1 MNTVKTIILVSIL
14 SLSACGGS
22 DSKDS
27 TPVLPRCEQASQFT
41 SVETESDLE
50 FLVEQDYQVNQS
62 AAIIAR
68 INNQNSDGLHFAWQQ
83 LAGPALILKSIKSP
97 VLAFQATKPG
107 NYTFSVTVSGDEISL
122 EQDIELTIPDGPIN
136 RLNVRFDHQVVV
148 GNNVSFRVDRVDG
161 QIPSDLSWCIAAG
174 PDLDLDTSNIEN
186 PQFIAPEVNTDT
198 ISQLRATATI
208 AGVQTSS
215 DVTALIT
222 HEKVITSEYFDEPI
236 ARTHPY
242 KGDSPYAE
250 SLQACVYS
258 NQLTAPCSI
267 EQLPLIGHIQAL
279 PERDKILDRLLVS
292 HQWMGENFEAFLNEM
307 DPDSDFSRLLQ
318 SVTAVVISY
327 DIRPS
332 FYWALTGAIYLDPND
347 LWLLA
352 QERDVINEAA
362 DYRTLF
368 GNELKFIM
376 PWRYVK
382 NNQYVSYSVPREN
395 RTDRTMA
402 ELSPELS
409 SLLYHELGHA
419 NDFFP
424 RSVHDSIEGGTLL
437 DHYNRRALAGE
448 LLSDRVTAQYPLYSD
463 ELTSLANV
471 SFRGHSATAI
481 QKAYMPADITQFF
494 STDRATDYYAYST
507 KREDTAML
515 FEEAMM
521 SHRYGILR
529 DVGITDRPDSPTA
542 SNILVDW
549 GQRGRIGEDTIQA
562 RAAFVIDEIL
572 PELDG
577 NPLVEALPDP
587 IQMTQGLSWLDN
599 LTISPVLSLSSESER
614 HSRQAPNGNK
624 PQRVIPELRVSGDRH
639 KADNVTD
646 NER

>member
-1 MNTVKTIILVSIL
+1 MNTLKTIMLASTL
-14 SLSACGGS
+14 SLIACGSS
-22 DSKDS
+22 DDEEPMP
-27 TPVLPRCEQASQFT
+27 TLPRCEQQPQLT
-41 SVETESDLE
+41 SIETSSDLE

-68 INNQNSDGLHFAWQQ
+68 ISNRDSDGLDFSWQQ
-83 LAGPALILKSIKSP
+83 LTGPALILKSIKSP
-97 VLAFQATKPG
+97 ILSFQATKPG
-107 NYTFSVTVSGDEISL
+107 SYTFSVAVSSDEFAL
-122 EQDIELTIPDGPIN
+122 ERNIELTILEGPTN
-136 RLNVRFDHQVVV
+136 RLNVRSDHQVVE

-161 QIPSDLSWCIAAG
+161 QVPSNLSWCIASG
-174 PDLDLDTSNIEN
+174 PDIDLDTSNIES
-186 PQFIAPEVNTDT
+186 PQFIAPVVNSDT
-198 ISQLRATATI
+198 ITQLRATATI
-208 AGVQTSS
+208 EGVQTSS
-215 DVTALIT
+215 DVIALIT
-222 HEKVITSEYFDEPI
+222 HEQAIVSEYFDKPI

-242 KGDSPYAE
+242 KSGSPYSD
-250 SLQACVYS
+250 SLQTCVYS
-258 NQLTAPCSI
+258 NQLTAPCTI
-267 EQLPLIGHIQAL
+267 EQLPLIGHTQSL
-279 PERDKILDRLLVS
+279 SDKDTILDRLLVS

-307 DPDSDFSRLLQ
+307 DPASDFSKLLQ

-352 QERDVINEAA
+352 HERDTINESA
-362 DYRTLF
+362 DYRSQF
-368 GNELKFIM
+368 GNELNFIM

-382 NNQYVSYSVPREN
+382 NNQYVSYSVPRET
-395 RTDRTMA
+395 RTNRTMA

-409 SLLYHELGHA
+409 SLLYHELAHA

-437 DHYNRRALAGE
+437 DHYNRRSLAGE
-448 LLSDRVTAQYPLYSD
+448 LVSDKVTAQYPLYSD

-471 SFRGHSATAI
+471 SFRGQAASTS
-481 QKAYMPADITQFF
+481 QKAYTPADITQFF

-529 DVGITDRPDSPTA
+529 DVGVTNKPDSPTA

-562 RAAFVIDEIL
+562 RAALVVDEIL
-572 PELDG
+572 PEIEG
-577 NPLVEALPDP
+577 NTLISSLPEP
-587 IQMTQGLSWLDN
+587 IQMIQGLSWLDN
-599 LTISPVLSLSSESER
+599 LSISPDLSSSAESER
-614 HSRQAPNGNK
+614 RLKLTPTTTHVQS
-624 PQRVIPELRVSGDRH
+624 VIPELRVSGDRH
-639 KADNVTD
+639 KIDRVKD
-646 NER
+646 

>member
-1 MNTVKTIILVSIL
+1 MNTLKTILLASTL
-14 SLSACGGS
+14 SLIACGSS
-22 DSKDS
+22 DDDEPMP
-27 TPVLPRCEQASQFT
+27 TLPRCELQSQLT
-41 SVETESDLE
+41 SIETGSDLA
-50 FLVEQDYQVNQS
+50 FLVEEDYQLDQS

-68 INNQNSDGLHFAWQQ
+68 INNQDSDGLHFSWQQ
-83 LAGPALILKSIKSP
+83 LAGPALILTSIKSP

-107 NYTFSVTVSGDEISL
+107 SYTFSVAVSGDEIAL
-122 EQDIELTIPDGPIN
+122 EQNIELTIQEGPIN
-136 RLNVRFDHQVVV
+136 RLNVRSDHQVVE

-174 PDLDLDTSNIEN
+174 PDLNLDTSNIET
-186 PQFIAPEVNTDT
+186 PQFIAPSVNTDT
-198 ISQLRATATI
+198 ITQLRATATI
-208 AGVQTSS
+208 AGVQTYS
-215 DVTALIT
+215 DVIALIT
-222 HEKVITSEYFDEPI
+222 HEKVITSEYFDKPI

-242 KGDSPYAE
+242 KSSSPYSD
-250 SLQACVYS
+250 SLQTCVYS
-258 NQLTAPCSI
+258 NQLTAPCTI
-267 EQLPLIGHIQAL
+267 EQLPLIGQTQAL
-279 PERDKILDRLLVS
+279 SDKNKILDRLLVS
-292 HQWMGENFEAFLNEM
+292 HQWMGENFEAFLKEM
-307 DPDSDFSRLLQ
+307 DPASDFSRLLQ

-347 LWLLA
+347 IWLLA

-362 DYRTLF
+362 DYRSQF
-368 GNELKFIM
+368 GNELNFIM

-382 NNQYVSYSVPREN
+382 DNQYVSYSVPRET
-395 RTDRTMA
+395 RTHRTMA

-409 SLLYHELGHA
+409 SLLYHELAHA

-437 DHYNRRALAGE
+437 DHYNRRSLAGE
-448 LLSDRVTAQYPLYSD
+448 LVSDKVTAQYPLNSD

-471 SFRGHSATAI
+471 SFRGQSATAS
-481 QKAYMPADITQFF
+481 QKAFTPADITQLF

-529 DVGITDRPDSPTA
+529 DVGVTDKPDSPTA

-549 GQRGRIGEDTIQA
+549 GQRGRIGEDTIEA
-562 RAAFVIDEIL
+562 RAALVINEIL

-577 NPLVEALPDP
+577 NTLVGELPDP

-599 LTISPVLSLSSESER
+599 LMISPDLSLSPESER
-614 HSRQAPNGNK
+614 RSKLAPVAGHT
-624 PQRVIPELRVSGDRH
+624 QSVIPELRVSGDRH
-639 KADNVTD
+639 KIDN
-646 NER
+646 

>member
-1 MNTVKTIILVSIL
+1 MNTLKTVMLVSTL
-14 SLSACGGS
+14 SLIACGSS
-22 DSKDS
+22 DDGEPMP
-27 TPVLPRCEQASQFT
+27 TFPRCELQSQLT
-41 SVETESDLE
+41 SIETGSDLE
-50 FLVEQDYQVNQS
+50 FLVEEDYQVNQS

-68 INNQNSDGLHFAWQQ
+68 INNQDSDGLHFSWQQ
-83 LAGPALILKSIKSP
+83 LTGPALILKSIKSQ

-107 NYTFSVTVSGDEISL
+107 SYTFSVTVSGDELLL
-122 EQDIELTIPDGPIN
+122 EKNIELTIQEGPVS
-136 RLNVRFDHQVVV
+136 RLNVRSDHQVVE

-174 PDLDLDTSNIEN
+174 PDLNLDTSNIET

-208 AGVQTSS
+208 GGVQTSS
-215 DVTALIT
+215 DVIALIT
-222 HEKVITSEYFDEPI
+222 HEQVITSEYFDKPI

-242 KGDSPYAE
+242 KSDTPYAGN
-250 SLQACVYS
+250 LQSCVYS

-267 EQLPLIGHIQAL
+267 EQLPLIGHTQAL
-279 PERDKILDRLLVS
+279 PDKNKILDRLLVS

-307 DPDSDFSRLLQ
+307 DPATDFSKLLQ

-362 DYRTLF
+362 DYRSLF
-368 GNELKFIM
+368 GNELNFIM

-382 NNQYVSYSVPREN
+382 DNQYVSYSVPRET
-395 RTDRTMA
+395 RTHRTMA

-409 SLLYHELGHA
+409 SLLYHELAHA

-437 DHYNRRALAGE
+437 DHYNRRSLAGE
-448 LLSDRVTAQYPLYSD
+448 LVSDKVTAQYPLYSD

-471 SFRGHSATAI
+471 SFRGQAATAI
-481 QKAYMPADITQFF
+481 QKAYLPADITQFF
-494 STDRATDYYAYST
+494 STDRATGYYAYST

-521 SHRYGILR
+521 SHRYRILR
-529 DVGITDRPDSPTA
+529 DVGITDKPDSPTA

-562 RAAFVIDEIL
+562 RAALVINEIL

-577 NPLVEALPDP
+577 NTLVGALPDP

-599 LTISPVLSLSSESER
+599 LTISPVLSISSDSEHLSK
-614 HSRQAPNGNK
+614 QAPISNHT
-624 PQRVIPELRVSGDRH
+624 QRVIPELRVSGDRH
-639 KADNVTD
+639 KIDN
-646 NER
+646 